1 MWIEKAS
8 QVHARRP
15 AGSTQI
21 QSQPKVALHM
31 KSCKG
36 YAQPVNHA
44 MHTFQPIGQSRYP
57 YLSTKPF
64 DSASAAVY
72 NLGPLPWCLQLNFF
86 SSDVKN
92 LQNTAFSFS
101 WSLLSKWHH
110 GYTTES
116 DAAPLRRKRGPLSSP
131 QKCQFHHQG
140 PASSIILFRS
150 GPSFQQQ

>member
-15 AGSTQI
+15 AGSI
-21 QSQPKVALHM
+21 QMKSQPKVALHM

-101 WSLLSKWHH
+101 SSWSLLSKWHH

-116 DAAPLRRKRGPLSSP
+116 DAAHSAEKGGRFLPPKN
-131 QKCQFHHQG
+131 
-140 PASSIILFRS
+140 ASSTIRA
-150 GPSFQQQ
+150 QQAA